1 MGIMPMIVE
10 KEGNIERTYDPYS
23 RLLKE
28 RIIMVEGEVNTQ
40 MANSIVAQLLLLEMQ
55 DPDADITMYINSP
68 GGEIAAGL
76 AIADTMEFISCDV
89 ITLGIGL
96 QASMGSFL
104 LASGTHGKRYALKRS
119 SIMIHRLSSGVQGD
133 YHSMESNF
141 EHFTKLHEDLTKDYV
156 RLSGGKTSY
165 EKFQELMRYD
175 NWLTLEQAIEYGIID
190 HIITDRKSFKKA
202 LEGDND
208 E

>member
-1 MGIMPMIVE
+1 MGVMPMIVE

-28 RIIMVEGEVNTQ
+28 RIIMVEGAINTQ
-40 MANSIVAQLLLLEMQ
+40 MANIIVAQLLLLEMQ

-68 GGEIAAGL
+68 CGEVMAGL

-89 ITLGIGL
+89 VTLGIGM

-104 LASGTHGKRYALKRS
+104 LASGTQGKRYALKRS
-119 SIMIHRLSSGVQGD
+119 SIMIHRLSSGTNGD
-133 YHSMESNF
+133 YHSIEANF
-141 EHFTKLHEDLTKDYV
+141 EHIKKLHEDLTKDYV

-175 NWLTLEQAIEYGIID
+175 NWLSLEDAIKYGIID
-190 HIITDRKSFKKA
+190 HIISDRKSFKKA
-202 LEGDND
+202 LDGDKD